1 MKLNPTPASLPL
13 QPTDADARLRQRTT
27 EAAVQFEAQF
37 IRQMLG
43 QMRSATRELADDDS
57 PLKKRD
63 SEVLSDMADGLVA
76 DSLAG
81 QRAFGIAD
89 LLLRQ
94 LLPAPDLSAGAPGSP
109 STGAASSGGQNPSP
123 SP

>member
-1 MKLNPTPASLPL
+1 MNIDKALSPQAP
-13 QPTDADARLRQRTT
+13 DADARLRQRVTD
-27 EAAVQFEAQF
+27 AAVKFEAQF

-43 QMRSATRELADDDS
+43 QMRAATREMADEDS
-57 PLKKRD
+57 PLKKRE
-63 SEVLSDMADGLVA
+63 SEGLTELADGLVA

-94 LLPAPDLSAGAPGSP
+94 LLPAADLSSGAGGSP
-109 STGAASSGGQNPSP
+109 NPGHAETP
-123 SP
+123 RPRP

>member
-1 MKLNPTPASLPL
+1 MNTTMNIDNALAPQGP
-13 QPTDADARLRQRTT
+13 DADAVLRQRVTD
-27 EAAVQFEAQF
+27 AAVKFEAQF

-43 QMRSATRELADDDS
+43 QMRSATRELADEDS
-57 PLKKRD
+57 PTRQRTHEQMTDL
-63 SEVLSDMADGLVA
+63 ADGLVA

-94 LLPAPDLSAGAPGSP
+94 LLPAPDLSAGAAGSP
-109 STGAASSGGQNPSP
+109 SQD
-123 SP
+123 